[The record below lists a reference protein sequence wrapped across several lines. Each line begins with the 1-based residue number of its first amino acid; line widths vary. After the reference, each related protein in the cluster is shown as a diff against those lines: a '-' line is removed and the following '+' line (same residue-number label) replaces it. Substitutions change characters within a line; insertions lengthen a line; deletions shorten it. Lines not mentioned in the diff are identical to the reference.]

1 LATEPQTDVLP
12 ERPRVSVIVPCRN
25 AAAWLAETL
34 ASVLIQ
40 TGPSLEVIV
49 VDDGSD
55 DASPAVAEAAG
66 PQIRLLRQPPRGVS
80 AARNAGTAA
89 ATGEF
94 LQYLDADDLLE
105 PSTLAARV
113 LALETSGADIAL
125 TPWVRWKAG
134 ADGVFRAGEVE
145 ETLLGPRPDIDLLT
159 DAWWPPG
166 AVLYRRAIVD
176 RIGGWR
182 EDLPI
187 IQDARFLLDSALE
200 GGRFTQI
207 SAVGLRYREHEQSL
221 SRRDPLAFAT
231 DCYRSAADL
240 EWRWTRAGTLDPAR
254 RHALVRVYAHVAR
267 ATFTRDRALFDEAYR
282 RATRLDPAFQPDGPP
297 ALRLLSSWIG
307 YHPAEHVA
315 SWWRASKRLGTAIR

>member
-1 LATEPQTDVLP
+1 VK
-12 ERPRVSVIVPCRN
+12 PRVSVIVPCRN
-25 AAAWLAETL
+25 AAPWLAETL
-34 ASVLIQ
+34 ASVLHQ
-40 TGPSLEVIV
+40 TGPSLELIV

-55 DASPAVAEAAG
+55 DASPAIAEAAG
-66 PQIRLLRQPPRGVS
+66 PRIRLLRQPPRGVS

-113 LALETSGADIAL
+113 AALDSSGADVAL

-134 ADGVFRAGEVE
+134 GDGVFRAGEVE
-145 ETLLGPRPDIDLLT
+145 RTMLGPRPEIDLLT

-166 AVLYRRAIVD
+166 AVLYRRTIVD

-187 IQDARFLLDSALE
+187 IQDARFLLDSALR
-200 GGRFTQI
+200 GGRFTQL
-207 SAVGLRYREHEQSL
+207 AETGLKYREHGHSL
-221 SRRDPLAFAT
+221 SRRDPLAFAA

-240 EWRWTRAGTLDPAR
+240 EWHWTREGTLDRER
-254 RHALVRVYAHVAR
+254 RDALVRVYAHVAR
-267 ATFTRDRALFDEAYR
+267 ATFTRDRALFDEAYG
-282 RATRLDPAFQPDGPP
+282 RAVRLEPRFQPDGPR
-297 ALRLLSSWIG
+297 ALRLLSSFIG
-307 YHPAEHVA
+307 YRPAEHVA
-315 SWWRASKRLGTAIR
+315 SWWRASKRVGTAAR